1 VHLDGTDLKRL
12 TGLGGYA
19 GSPQWSRDG
28 RRTVYHQS
36 TPMESQERATSQTV
50 SIGVETGATQA
61 HTSGSGLKVSPR
73 YVSGE
78 EIGYVLAR

>member
-1 VHLDGTDLKRL
+1 
-12 TGLGGYA
+12 
-19 GSPQWSRDG
+19 
-28 RRTVYHQS
+28 
-36 TPMESQERATSQTV
+36 MESQERATSQIV
-50 SIGVETGATQA
+50 SIDVETGATQA